1 MYSETTINFESEF
14 LKRFTSSK
22 KYKYSFIGKLLIILF
37 VSLYI
42 TLFIN
47 PKAQNISNEIK
58 IALVTTIFTPILIY
72 IATAKFIS
80 KITFEKTKDEL
91 TINYY
96 QFFKLK
102 HITTSIDNIEYF
114 IYDMKESLYNK
125 RRTNFLKII
134 LFKELEFSISSSNV
148 KNSGL
153 DYDEILKFFN
163 EIGLKK
169 YKRDFL
175 LEDELDKTL

>member
-1 MYSETTINFESEF
+1 MYD
-14 LKRFTSSK
+14 L
-22 KYKYSFIGKLLIILF
+22 
-37 VSLYI
+37 
-42 TLFIN
+42 
-47 PKAQNISNEIK
+47 
-58 IALVTTIFTPILIY
+58 
-72 IATAKFIS
+72 
-80 KITFEKTKDEL
+80 
-91 TINYY
+91 
-96 QFFKLK
+96 
-102 HITTSIDNIEYF
+102 
-114 IYDMKESLYNK
+114 KESLYNK

-148 KNSGL
+148 KKSGL